1 MTIATDFGALP
12 PEVNSAKIYSGRGS
26 ASMLSAATAWNGL
39 AADLRSAAASYTA
52 VILGLT
58 SDAWRGRASTSMAAA
73 AAPYAMW
80 MNTTAA
86 QAEQTAVRA
95 TAAAAA
101 YEAAFAAAVP
111 PPVIAA
117 NRSLLV
123 SLIATNI
130 LGQNTPAIAATEAHY
145 GEMWAQ
151 DATAMYSY
159 AGSSAVA
166 TEVTQFSA
174 PQQNTSVGGL
184 ADQAAAVT
192 HTTATSANTST
203 QAALSQLMSGVPP
216 ALQNLATPASSG
228 SALSGSGNMLGTL
241 AASGGSSSS
250 GSSDILGW
258 LMNSPLGPNANIW
271 NTIFS
276 SGFFM
281 PSNTV
286 APFLSLLGAGAGSAV
301 GEAMGDAAA
310 GGLGSALAGP
320 FGGLA
325 GLGGAVSAG
334 AGQAASI
341 GSLSVPATWTA
352 IAPPINS
359 VASVLGGTPLTAPPT
374 VAGGFP
380 GIPLASMAGRG
391 AAGTGVADTR
401 YLTRPPM
408 LPHWPAVG

>member
-1 MTIATDFGALP
+1 MTVAMDFGALP
-12 PEVNSAKIYSGRGS
+12 PEVNSAKIYSGPGS
-26 ASMLSAATAWNGL
+26 GSMLAAATAWNGL
-39 AADLRSAAASYTA
+39 AADLRSTAASYTS

-58 SDAWRGRASTSMAAA
+58 GDEWRGRASSSMAAA

-86 QAEQTAVRA
+86 QAEQTAVQA

-101 YEAAFAAAVP
+101 YEATFAATVP

-117 NRSLLV
+117 NRSLLM

-151 DATAMYSY
+151 DAAAMYGY

-166 TEVTQFSA
+166 TQLTAFSA

-192 HTTATSANTST
+192 QATGTSASTST
-203 QAALSQLMSGVPP
+203 QTALSQLMSGVPP
-216 ALQNLATPASSG
+216 ALQNLASPASSG
-228 SALSGSGNMLGTL
+228 SALSGSGEMLGALTG
-241 AASGGSSSS
+241 SGASSSS
-250 GSSDILGW
+250 GSTDILGW

-286 APFLSLLGAGAGSAV
+286 APFLSLLGASGGSAA
-301 GEAMGDAAA
+301 GEALGHAAAA
-310 GGLGSALAGP
+310 GLGGPLGGLG
-320 FGGLA
+320 GLS
-325 GLGGAVSAG
+325 GAVSAG

-341 GSLSVPATWTA
+341 GSLSVPPTWTA

-359 VASVLGGTPLTAPPT
+359 IASILGGTPLTAPPT
-374 VAGGFP
+374 VAEGLP

-391 AAGTGVADTR
+391 AAGTALADTR